1 MDGIHPKLVPN
12 GGDILTIVQY
22 KTDDVDHGAGNGPEH
37 WVRVKSPENGS
48 SYEPQDKQF
57 QPVDIAVFH
66 IQDLTKEEIEQI
78 KWSKDGILLSSG
90 NKPESNQPP
99 EETDGNSLSP
109 TKKNTVEET
118 DYAGEEKDSTGEDRK
133 ENSDDHGA
141 ANNSNQSNKETGE
154 AKDEAPDDDPG
165 DNNTES
171 GDLKRSNGK
180 PSSKVNSDASTES
193 EEEDEKEDDTDDEKD
208 TKSKKS
214 KMENKKEENKIDIK
228 GSLLDDTKA
237 STSVPDDDEQVHTD
251 PNTEKKNVSKTP
263 EKEKDTEPERDQ
275 VGDEKTNE
283 KPEKETLVK
292 DLKEAGATDGKKEAE
307 KDKLKVGDKV
317 GNEEKEKDIL
327 AKDQELKET
336 TVDQPDKDT
345 PVEGME
351 EDGNPVVPDPTMEN
365 EINKEKKDVEETHE
379 ASKLLQKEN
388 DDSSKKDGESQENDR
403 KQTAPPNED
412 TANQEGVWDPDAIIK
427 HQQRLHSE
435 AINHA
440 GISNPEWEAKRKLD
454 YENFDKKLQEWK
466 LLNDDEKHQKLLAE
480 VDKAK
485 KKYMKEMLALQDKA
499 QLRADREEES
509 RLDKEEK
516 RERMD
521 KLAENK

>member
-1 MDGIHPKLVPN
+1 M
-12 GGDILTIVQY
+12 
-22 KTDDVDHGAGNGPEH
+22 A
-37 WVRVKSPENGS
+37 
-48 SYEPQDKQF
+48 
-57 QPVDIAVFH
+57 A
-66 IQDLTKEEIEQI
+66 EQI
-78 KWSKDGILLSSG
+78 M
-90 NKPESNQPP
+90 
-99 EETDGNSLSP
+99 
-109 TKKNTVEET
+109 
-118 DYAGEEKDSTGEDRK
+118 TG
-133 ENSDDHGA
+133 
-141 ANNSNQSNKETGE
+141 
-154 AKDEAPDDDPG
+154 
-165 DNNTES
+165 
-171 GDLKRSNGK
+171 
-180 PSSKVNSDASTES
+180 AS
-193 EEEDEKEDDTDDEKD
+193 
-208 TKSKKS
+208 
-214 KMENKKEENKIDIK
+214 
-228 GSLLDDTKA
+228 
-237 STSVPDDDEQVHTD
+237 
-251 PNTEKKNVSKTP
+251 
-263 EKEKDTEPERDQ
+263 
-275 VGDEKTNE
+275 VG
-283 KPEKETLVK
+283 L
-292 DLKEAGATDGKKEAE
+292 KEAE
-307 KDKLKVGDKV
+307 KDKLEVGDKV

-454 YENFDKKLQEWK
+454 YENFNKKLQEWE
-466 LLNDDEKHQKLLAE
+466 LLHDDEKHQKLLAE

-499 QLRADREEES
+499 RLRADREEES